1 MPRDA
6 RGVGQRVLSLIDK
19 FGPKGRFFLFV
30 HFGDVDVNG
39 HKYGE
44 SSPEYDGALVSLDTW
59 LGRMVAQLKTDG
71 LYDHTAV
78 YVTADHGFDVGT
90 THHAKATHI
99 FLASNDP
106 QLASAG
112 EQRDVTPTILQALG
126 VDITTIT
133 PPLPGKSLRKK
144 D

>member
-1 MPRDA
+1 
-6 RGVGQRVLSLIDK
+6 
-19 FGPKGRFFLFV
+19 
-30 HFGDVDVNG
+30 VDVNG

-112 EQRDVTPTILQALG
+112 EQRDITPTVLQTLG
-126 VDITTIT
+126 VDLSTIT
-133 PPLPGKSLRKK
+133 PALPGKSLRK
-144 D
+144 